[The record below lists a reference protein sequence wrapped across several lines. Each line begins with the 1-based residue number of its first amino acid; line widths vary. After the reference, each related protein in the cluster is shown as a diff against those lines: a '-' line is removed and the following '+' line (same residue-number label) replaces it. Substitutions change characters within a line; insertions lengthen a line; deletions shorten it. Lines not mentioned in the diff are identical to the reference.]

1 MFRHYRVIL
10 RQPVINTVPS
20 YTSISN
26 AAVGNTIYTYDVTI
40 INIFYYSVL
49 WPKNAHNYST
59 NYHTATCFDTI
70 VSSSE
75 SSGQHYETGHTTRH
89 TLTLGT
95 YRAST
100 TVTSTCRLYIQPPRR
115 LTVWEL

>member
-26 AAVGNTIYTYDVTI
+26 AAVGNTVY
-40 INIFYYSVL
+40 
-49 WPKNAHNYST
+49 

-70 VSSSE
+70 VSSSDSLQSIPCQVTPVFQMQLLAIQFTVKMFHTGFIILYYDQQIHNYFTNYYTPTCFDSIVS
-75 SSGQHYETGHTTRH
+75 SSG
-89 TLTLGT
+89 
-95 YRAST
+95 
-100 TVTSTCRLYIQPPRR
+100 RL
-115 LTVWEL
+115 